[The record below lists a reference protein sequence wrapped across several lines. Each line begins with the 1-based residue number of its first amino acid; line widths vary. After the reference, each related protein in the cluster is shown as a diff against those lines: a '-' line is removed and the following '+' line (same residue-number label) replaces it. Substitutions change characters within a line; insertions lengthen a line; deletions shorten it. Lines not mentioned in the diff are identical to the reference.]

1 MRSVWYEAIEVNPWR
16 GQLNDQ
22 VSQVYPCCSGQ
33 VRETMVPG
41 AWECELAEVSWDFA
55 TNILNRL
62 VVGTI
67 QPGLWRR
74 LITQQMAIFEE
85 TISPR
90 FQKVYSYFVTRVRH
104 LDLGLLTIEE

>member
-1 MRSVWYEAIEVNPWR
+1 
-16 GQLNDQ
+16 
-22 VSQVYPCCSGQ
+22 
-33 VRETMVPG
+33 MVPG

-74 LITQQMAIFEE
+74 LITQLMAIFEE
-85 TISPR
+85 R
-90 FQKVYSYFVTRVRH
+90 FLQGFK
-104 LDLGLLTIEE
+104 GLLLFCHSSEASGFGAAVY